1 MDHNNK
7 ISFNDYGNQY
17 KNYEKN
23 DYLSSRIDNIIN
35 IFGNISKN
43 YIERIYISIKNED
56 INKYENMDLLIIII
70 VIIIREKTLGN
81 KIIKSKKDIINIF
94 NKYKNKICLIFKNN
108 LSHVAI
114 IFLVYLENNLELI
127 YEKL

>member
-23 DYLSSRIDNIIN
+23 EYLSSRIDNIID

-43 YIERIYISIKNED
+43 YIEKVYISIKNED
-56 INKYENMDLLIIII
+56 MNKKENIDLLIIII
-70 VIIIREKTLGN
+70 IIVIIEKSLN
-81 KIIKSKKDIINIF
+81 NIIKNDKKEIIKIF
-94 NKYKNKICLIFKNN
+94 NKYRNKIILFYKYN
-108 LSHVAI
+108 LDNIAI
-114 IFLVYLENNLELI
+114 AFLVYLENNLDLI
-127 YEKL
+127 YKKL